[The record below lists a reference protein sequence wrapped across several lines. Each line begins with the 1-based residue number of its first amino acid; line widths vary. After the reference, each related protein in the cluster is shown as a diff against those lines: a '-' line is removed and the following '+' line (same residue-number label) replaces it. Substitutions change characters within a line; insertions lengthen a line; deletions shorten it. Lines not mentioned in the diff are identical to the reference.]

1 MFTTNGRTRIF
12 STILISVV
20 IVSLMAACGPKEP
33 PVDPNL
39 VYTQAAE
46 TVAVQMAQTLA
57 AVPTATE
64 TPEPSPTP
72 DVPTATATTL
82 VIPTFT
88 PNAGAATVAA
98 IPTSTK
104 IVTGGGDKAM
114 FAYSS
119 PADGA
124 TLAPGEV
131 FQLAI
136 GLQNVG
142 GTTWTQDYKLV
153 YSGGVQISAMTSVSH
168 DPAGGDKVTIPP
180 GEKAEFILLA
190 TAPTDAGEYKTTY
203 FFYNPA
209 GAFVYEVFFFFKV
222 E

>member
-1 MFTTNGRTRIF
+1 MKKNTATSKF
-12 STILISVV
+12 STILISLVV
-20 IVSLMAACGPKEP
+20 LSLLAACGPKAPAE
-33 PVDPNL
+33 DPNL

-46 TVAVQMAQTLA
+46 TVSAQMAGTLTA
-57 AVPTATE
+57 APTVTE
-64 TPEPSPTP
+64 TLEPSPTP
-72 DVPTATATTL
+72 EVPTATATIV

-98 IPTSTK
+98 LPTSTQ
-104 IVTGGGDKAM
+104 IVTGGGDKAL

-168 DPAGGDKVTIPP
+168 DLAGGDKVTIPP

>member
-1 MFTTNGRTRIF
+1 MRNF
-12 STILISVV
+12 SLILIV
-20 IVSLMAACGPKEP
+20 LMVFPLLAACGPKEP
-33 PVDPNL
+33 DVDPNL
-39 VYTQAAE
+39 IYTQAAE
-46 TVAVQMAQTLA
+46 TVAAQMAETLA
-57 AVPTATE
+57 AQPPATATPEPTATQE
-64 TPEPSPTP
+64 EL
-72 DVPTATATTL
+72 PTATAT
-82 VIPTFT
+82 VVVVPTFT

-98 IPTSTK
+98 IPTSTQ

-124 TLAPGEV
+124 TFSPVEV

-142 GTTWTQDYKLV
+142 STTWTQDYQLV
-153 YSGGVQISAMTSVSH
+153 YKGGTQISADTSISF
-168 DPAGGDKVTIPP
+168 DPAGGDKETIPP
-180 GEKAEFILLA
+180 GEKAEFIMVA
-190 TAPTDAGEYKTTY
+190 TAPEIPGDYKTTF

-209 GAFVYEVFFFFKV
+209 GAFIYEVYFVYTV

>member
-1 MFTTNGRTRIF
+1 MFKTNARTRIF

-20 IVSLMAACGPKEP
+20 LMSLLAACGPKEP
-33 PVDPNL
+33 AVDPNL
-39 VYTQAAE
+39 IYTQAAE
-46 TVAVQMAQTLA
+46 TVAAQMAETLA
-57 AVPTATE
+57 AVPSVTATA
-64 TPEPSPTP
+64 EPSPTP
-72 DVPTATATTL
+72 DVPTATATSAM
-82 VIPTFT
+82 IPTFT

-98 IPTSTK
+98 IPTSTQ

-124 TLAPGEV
+124 VLAPGEV

-142 GTTWTQDYKLV
+142 STTWTQDYKLV
-153 YSGGVQISAMTSVSH
+153 YSGGVQISAMTSVSY
-168 DPAGGDKVTIPP
+168 DPAGGDKETIPP
-180 GEKAEFILLA
+180 GEKGEFILLA

-222 E
+222 Q

>member
-1 MFTTNGRTRIF
+1 MNKINARTSKVSIV
-12 STILISVV
+12 LISVV
-20 IVSLMAACGPKEP
+20 IISLLAACGPKAP
-33 PVDPNL
+33 AVDPNL

-46 TVAVQMAQTLA
+46 TVAVQMAETLA
-57 AVPTATE
+57 AVPPATA
-64 TPEPSPTP
+64 TPEPSATLE
-72 DVPTATATTL
+72 VPTATATTV

-88 PNAGAATVAA
+88 PNASAATVAA
-98 IPTSTK
+98 IPTSTQ
-104 IVTGGGDKAM
+104 IVTGGGDKAL

-124 TLAPGEV
+124 TLSPGQV

-153 YSGGVQISAMTSVSH
+153 YSGGVQISAMTSVSY
-168 DPAGGDKVTIPP
+168 DPAGGDKITIPP

-190 TAPTDAGEYKTTY
+190 TAPTDPGEYKTTY

-222 E
+222 K